1 MQLEFTRD
9 ARADIYRIQEFGI
22 KNYGIGRS
30 ENYTDGLLEITKLI
44 ALSPKM
50 NSERIHLGEAIRL
63 HFYKAH
69 TIFYRVDDSA
79 DVVKIIR
86 ILSKHQNWTDHL

>member
-1 MQLEFTRD
+1 MRLEFTRD
-9 ARADIYRIQEFGI
+9 AQTDIYRVQEYGI
-22 KNYGIGRS
+22 KNFGIRQS
-30 ENYTDGLLEITKLI
+30 ENYTDGLLDITKLI

-50 NSERIHLGEAIRL
+50 NSARIHLGDAVRL

-69 TIFYRVDDSA
+69 TIFYRVDELA
-79 DVVKIIR
+79 ALVKIIR